1 MRIHTSA
8 TEADVRAAAM
18 VARAT
23 IAGFSQHGSR
33 SREYAFEV
41 RLTGESS
48 RWPNGGRDTDGGKA
62 ATWDQWGVFLAA
74 LYRTDPQLVCWAYNG
89 AYEFHMRTA
98 ERFLWGKTL
107 QNGWP
112 EDAHGDHSW
121 EWGHWAW
128 GAGAQCRR
136 CSARQ
141 VRT

>member
-8 TEADVRAAAM
+8 TEPDVRAAAL

-23 IAGFSQHGSR
+23 IVRLSEHGSR
-33 SREYAFEV
+33 TCERAFEV
-41 RLTGESS
+41 ILEGESS
-48 RWPNGGRDTDGGKA
+48 RARNGGRYGTETSNKA

-74 LYRTDPQLVCWAYNG
+74 LYRTDPQLVCWAYSG
-89 AYEFHMRTA
+89 AHEFHMRTA

-121 EWGHWAW
+121 TWDNGM
-128 GAGAQCRR
+128 GQCRR
-136 CSARQ
+136 CSA
-141 VRT
+141 VRVLG

>member
-23 IAGFSQHGSR
+23 IARLSQHGSR
-33 SREYAFEV
+33 SREHAFEV
-41 RLTGESS
+41 ILGGESS
-48 RWPNGGRDTDGGKA
+48 RARNGGRYGAETGGKA

-74 LYRTDPQLVCWAYNG
+74 LYRTDPQLICWAYSS
-89 AYEFHMRTA
+89 AHEFHVRTA

-121 EWGHWAW
+121 EWSGY
-128 GAGAQCRR
+128 GARCRR

-141 VRT
+141 VRV